1 MYEIIPSLVFSTV
14 FIQQFR
20 IIILIN
26 IIWVNLCF
34 NYRIIKIKLLFN
46 V

>member
-1 MYEIIPSLVFSTV
+1 MYEIILSLVFSTV

-26 IIWVNLCF
+26 IIWVNFCVLT
-34 NYRIIKIKLLFN
+34 IVSLK
-46 V
+46 